1 MSNDDCYDFSNEKE
15 IQIIKNIL
23 NKNSSNTIDL
33 GANVGIF
40 TQVLAEH
47 SKHVYALEPE
57 PENFKQLV
65 ENTKA
70 YDNVTLYN
78 CAASNITGTEILHL
92 SLINNGMH
100 RLYESVN
107 CFGGQKVP
115 VKTVRM
121 DELILLQEKVEEK
134 IDFIKMDVEGF
145 EYFVIVGMTELIKR
159 DKPIIISEFHP
170 DSIRE
175 SGANPERIFKIMTE
189 IFNYQKP
196 KHCITGE
203 TIDTYEK
210 LEKVT
215 NDPKGGV
222 NILWEPQQKSS

>member
-1 MSNDDCYDFSNEKE
+1 MASYEDDFSNEKE
-15 IQIIKNIL
+15 IQIIQNVV

-40 TQVLAEH
+40 TQVLAEC

-57 PENFKQLV
+57 PENFRQLT
-65 ENTKA
+65 ENMKP
-70 YDNVTLYN
+70 YDNVSLYN
-78 CAASNITGTEILHL
+78 LAASNMTGSEILHT

-107 CFGGQKVP
+107 CFGGQKIP
-115 VKTVRM
+115 VKTIKV
-121 DELILLQEKVEEK
+121 DELIIEQEKVPK
-134 IDFIKMDVEGF
+134 IDLIKMDVEGF
-145 EYFVIVGMTELIKR
+145 EYFVIVGMTELLKR
-159 DKPIIISEFHP
+159 DKPVIISEFHP

-175 SGANPERIFKIMTE
+175 SGADPNRIYTLMTE
-189 IFNYQKP
+189 KFNYQKP

-203 TIDTYEK
+203 ILDTYER
-210 LEKVT
+210 LEAVT

-222 NILWEPQQKSS
+222 NILWMPK